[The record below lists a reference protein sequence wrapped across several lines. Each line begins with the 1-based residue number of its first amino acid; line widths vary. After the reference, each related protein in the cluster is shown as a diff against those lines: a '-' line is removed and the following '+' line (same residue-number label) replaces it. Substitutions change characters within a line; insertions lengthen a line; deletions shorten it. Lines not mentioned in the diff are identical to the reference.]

1 MGDFIERVG
10 QSYLER
16 KAFAVPQQLENIV
29 KKQLTGRGEEE
40 ANAKKPTGRKIT
52 EEEEKGDK
60 EEKRTAKKGSGKA
73 ARHTSIS
80 ETDKEI
86 ARLKKQLAQLKLE
99 NSKASSSSRKS
110 TFELKKSGISR
121 SSNGQKHLTSTA
133 AKGGKETK
141 ELVASGLVRGAGG
154 KHIERKSKSR
164 SKSGK
169 KEASGSKA
177 ATEANIAEISPTPRR
192 MSKSQHSEHDVGA
205 KSEHGSGFRSEHGSH
220 AGSTTSYSAATS
232 DDRWSQS
239 MSSHSEHGSGAKSI
253 APVPIHATIPFHAP
267 TPVHAP
273 APFPVHAP
281 APFPVHPHV
290 PVYPDWHGEDRR
302 VVQLPREHLR
312 EEQER
317 DLYAIEVEEEGGEDS
332 GGVVEVECSQGKM
345 VYRID

>member
-52 EEEEKGDK
+52 EEQEEGDK
-60 EEKRTAKKGSGKA
+60 EEKRTTKKGSGKA
-73 ARHTSIS
+73 VRHTSVS
-80 ETDKEI
+80 ETDREI

-99 NSKASSSSRKS
+99 NSKASSRKS

-141 ELVASGLVRGAGG
+141 ELVASGLVRAAGG
-154 KHIERKSKSR
+154 KHIERKSKSG

-169 KEASGSKA
+169 KEASGIKA

-192 MSKSQHSEHDVGA
+192 TSKSQHSEHDVGA
-205 KSEHGSGFRSEHGSH
+205 KSEDGSGFRSEHGSH

-239 MSSHSEHGSGAKSI
+239 MSSHSEHGSGKRSI
-253 APVPIHATIPFHAP
+253 APIPVHAPIPFHSPVPVHAP
-267 TPVHAP
+267 TPVHA
-273 APFPVHAP
+273 
-281 APFPVHPHV
+281 HV
-290 PVYPDWHGEDRR
+290 PVYPDWHGEDRAVAELR
-302 VVQLPREHLR
+302 REHAR

-317 DLYAIEVEEEGGEDS
+317 DLYAIEVEEEEGEDS